1 MNLLLS
7 TDARMEGAL
16 QDEPCGLLISFFQ
29 FDAGAILFSMDVYH
43 LPTPDEMDRDEALG
57 HAWDWLAER
66 RNRNRLVIVPV
77 RDSVEHSRVL
87 SRIASQVRT
96 ETARTFWK
104 GVGSLREASVLVVW
118 PSKET
123 LQELQERQPAEVLVV
138 PWRVEESDAWL
149 RAHSST
155 PLAGGPALD
164 KPTIADP
171 VVLEAMKS
179 LTNFINPRNNLVT
192 YDDRDYAIETLR
204 ALVGARR
211 RVNPDEL
218 YEWSLANGWTGKGA
232 QRLQVLAT
240 EILAGKR
247 HRTHSPPMLRSDII
261 TRWEDKAGQ

>member
-1 MNLLLS
+1 MLRSL
-7 TDARMEGAL
+7 T
-16 QDEPCGLLISFFQ
+16 SFSQ
-29 FDAGAILFSMDVYH
+29 LDAGDILLGMNVYH
-43 LPTPDEMDRDEALG
+43 LPPPDEMDRDEALR
-57 HAWDWLAER
+57 HAWDWLEER
-66 RNRNRLVIVPV
+66 RGRHRLVIVPV
-77 RDSVEHSRVL
+77 RHSVEYSAVL

-123 LQELQERQPAEVLVV
+123 LQELQEMQPADVLVV

-149 RAHSST
+149 RAYSST
-155 PLAGGPALD
+155 SLAGGPALD
-164 KPTIADP
+164 KPTISDP

-192 YDDRDYAIETLR
+192 YDERDYAIEALR

-232 QRLQVLAT
+232 QRLQVLAR
-240 EILAGKR
+240 EVLAGKR
-247 HRTHSPPMLRSDII
+247 HRTHSSSPLLRRDAI
-261 TRWEDKAGQ
+261 TRWEEKAEQ